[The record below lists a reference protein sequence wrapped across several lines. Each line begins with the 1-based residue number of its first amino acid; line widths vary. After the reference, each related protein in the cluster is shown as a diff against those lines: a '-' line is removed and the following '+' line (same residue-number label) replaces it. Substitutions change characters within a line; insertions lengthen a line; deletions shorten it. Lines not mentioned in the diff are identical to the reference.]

1 MEKKVKKE
9 KEVYEFKSFENDKGV
24 TTAAHVWNVKKDNIN
39 WK

>member
-9 KEVYEFKSFENDKGV
+9 KEVYEFMSLENSEGK
-24 TTAAHVWNVKKDNIN
+24 TMAAHVWNVKKDNIN